1 MKAEEVTD
9 TIAKFF
15 NDLIGAWVPGAVL
28 TFGLALMHLGPVHLL
43 SIFKLGDTT
52 SAALAFTGILFALG
66 HTLLALHE
74 QVLKTPLTK
83 LGLVM
88 EFDEAKAKKR
98 QSYEWFSELVKAQQN
113 GAGAKD
119 WDYNDLCSV
128 ALSVSPEAGS
138 MGRRFMFISLLCNG
152 VGVALTIIALDF
164 AVCSM
169 LWPKLLFAYDH
180 SAPWGLQVA
189 LMLGVAWALFRR
201 GEAFLSRA
209 KATPFAIAA
218 AYASGESIL
227 NSGLGPRMLVST

>member
-28 TFGLALMHLGPVHLL
+28 AVGLALMHLGPIQLQ

-52 SAALAFTGILFALG
+52 SAALTFAGILFALG
-66 HTLLALHE
+66 HALLALHE
-74 QVLKTPLTK
+74 QVLMTPLTK
-83 LGLVM
+83 LGLIKA
-88 EFDEAKAKKR
+88 FDEVKAKKR
-98 QSYEWFSELVKAQQN
+98 QSYEWFSDLVKAQQA
-113 GAGAKD
+113 GTGAKD

-128 ALSVSPEAGS
+128 ALSVSAEAGS

-152 VGVALTIIALDF
+152 VGAALTIIALDF
-164 AVCSM
+164 GVCSM
-169 LWPKLLFAYDH
+169 FWPKLLFVYDH
-180 SAPWGLQVA
+180 AAPWSVQVA

-201 GEAFLSRA
+201 GEAFFSRA

-218 AYASGESIL
+218 AELKVKKDANAGKT
-227 NSGLGPRMLVST
+227 NA